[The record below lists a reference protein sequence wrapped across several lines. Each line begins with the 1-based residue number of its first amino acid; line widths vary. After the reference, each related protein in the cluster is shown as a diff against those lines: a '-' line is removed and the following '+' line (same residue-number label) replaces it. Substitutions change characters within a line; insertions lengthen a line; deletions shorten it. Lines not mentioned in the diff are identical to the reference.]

1 MHQLN
6 EKTAQGVAPMI
17 ITSDYEEHCQ
27 SPNTADREVIG
38 GLSLEA
44 LAMAVRLTRV
54 VIEADYR
61 AGIKYKFL
69 AMKSSTLSGIIC
81 YFSGE
86 CRDHHFDMMTGDYRE
101 YDEKLKS
108 VLDEIDKEYDLS
120 KSGGV
125 RAEGCIP
132 ED

>member
-1 MHQLN
+1 MHQL
-6 EKTAQGVAPMI
+6 KGKSAQGVSPLI
-17 ITSDYEEHCQ
+17 ITSDIEENFQ
-27 SPNTADREVIG
+27 VPNTADRKVIS

-61 AGIKYKFL
+61 AAMKYKFL
-69 AMKSSTLSGIIC
+69 AMQSSTLSGIIC
-81 YFSGE
+81 YFTSE
-86 CRDHHFDMMTGDYRE
+86 CRTHHFDMMTGDYRE

-108 VLDEIDKEYDLS
+108 VLDEIDKEYDLI

-125 RAEGCIP
+125 SAEGCIP
-132 ED
+132 QD